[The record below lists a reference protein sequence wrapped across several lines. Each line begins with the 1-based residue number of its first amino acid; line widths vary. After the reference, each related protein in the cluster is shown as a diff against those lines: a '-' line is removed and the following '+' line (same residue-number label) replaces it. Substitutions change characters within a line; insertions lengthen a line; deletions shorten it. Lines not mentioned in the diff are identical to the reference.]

1 SGHCLEVHDQGRAG
15 QVRGDRPELQPVAER
30 EVPGGRQAPLAG
42 EGGRLRT
49 VRSSS
54 REGVTGLALVLPPF
68 FLLVFFIL
76 VPAAEAVLDT
86 LRVERGGQI
95 VYSLVRYAEM
105 LRTVSLRRSVVF
117 TILVTLASVGVTFAL
132 AYALALYL
140 RFSKGWVSTLL
151 GALFIIP
158 LFIPTVI
165 ASFAMV
171 TFLEHHG
178 YVATLLHTIGV
189 EDTPSL
195 VFNATG
201 IVLTEV
207 WASIP
212 FATLV
217 LLAGLQGIDDAL
229 IDSARDVGAGALRTF
244 LAGGLFWF
252 WSVGAFRR
260 SLPVLFLAGLAAF
273 ILGPLLSLILW
284 AFAGR
289 WFYPALLPQEF
300 SLKWWDVVFGNRS
313 VVSSIKYSLMTAP
326 TVTLLSALIC
336 LPA

>member
-1 SGHCLEVHDQGRAG
+1 
-15 QVRGDRPELQPVAER
+15 ELQPVAER

-76 VPAAEAVLDT
+76 VPAAEAVLET

-229 IDSARDVGAGALRTF
+229 IASARSAGAVGGGRHRGRGAGGRR
-244 LAGGLFWF
+244 
-252 WSVGAFRR
+252 GARR
-260 SLPVLFLAGLAAF
+260 CASGLAAF
-273 ILGPLLSLILW
+273 SGS
-284 AFAGR
+284 GR
-289 WFYPALLPQEF
+289 W
-300 SLKWWDVVFGNRS
+300 GRS
-313 VVSSIKYSLMTAP
+313 GGRCRYSSSP
-326 TVTLLSALIC
+326 GWRRSSSARC
-336 LPA
+336 SA

>member
-1 SGHCLEVHDQGRAG
+1 
-15 QVRGDRPELQPVAER
+15 VRPSV
-30 EVPGGRQAPLAG
+30 
-42 EGGRLRT
+42 
-49 VRSSS
+49 
-54 REGVTGLALVLPPF
+54 REGVVGLALVLPPF

-76 VPAAEAVLDT
+76 APAAEAVLGT
-86 LRVERGGQI
+86 LRVERSGHI
-95 VYSLVRYAEM
+95 VYSLARYVEM
-105 LRTVSLRRSVVF
+105 FHTVSLRRSVVF
-117 TILVTLASVGVTFAL
+117 TIMVTLASAGVTFVL

-140 RFSKGWVSTLL
+140 RFSRGWVSTLL

-178 YVATLLHTIGV
+178 YIATLLHYVGV
-189 EDTPSL
+189 ENTPSL
-195 VFNATG
+195 VFNAVG

-244 LAGGLFWF
+244 LAVILPLNAVATIITMSLLFIGILGSFTIPYLVGGNAPQMM
-252 WSVGAFRR
+252 SVVMTNYFTNYLRPDISV
-260 SLPVLFLAGLAAF
+260 SLAALSFVIAALAGATYV
-273 ILGPLLSLILW
+273 
-284 AFAGR
+284 AG
-289 WFYPALLPQEF
+289 
-300 SLKWWDVVFGNRS
+300 
-313 VVSSIKYSLMTAP
+313 VSRRERGG
-326 TVTLLSALIC
+326 V
-336 LPA
+336 

>member
-1 SGHCLEVHDQGRAG
+1 MK
-15 QVRGDRPELQPVAER
+15 
-30 EVPGGRQAPLAG
+30 
-42 EGGRLRT
+42 
-49 VRSSS
+49 SSL

-68 FLLVFFIL
+68 FLLVFIIL
-76 VPAAEAVLDT
+76 VPAGQAVLDT
-86 LRVERGGQI
+86 LRVARDGHV
-95 VYSLVRYAEM
+95 VYSLARYEEM
-105 LRTVSLRRSVVF
+105 LRTISLRRSVGF
-117 TILVTLASVGVTFAL
+117 TVMVTLASVGATFLL

-140 RFSKGWVSTLL
+140 RFSRGRVSTLL

-178 YVATLLHTIGV
+178 YIATLLHYVGV
-189 EDTPSL
+189 EETPAL
-195 VFNATG
+195 VFNAVG

-244 LAGGLFWF
+244 LSVILPLNAVATIITMSLLFIGILGSFTIPYLVGGNAPQMM
-252 WSVGAFRR
+252 SVVMTNYFTNFLRPDISVALAALSFGIAA
-260 SLPVLFLAGLAAF
+260 LAGAT
-273 ILGPLLSLILW
+273 
-284 AFAGR
+284 
-289 WFYPALLPQEF
+289 Y
-300 SLKWWDVVFGNRS
+300 VVG
-313 VVSSIKYSLMTAP
+313 VSRRERGA
-326 TVTLLSALIC
+326 V
-336 LPA
+336 